1 MLLICNE
8 ATFEALT
15 GETGYT
21 IFDIQVT
28 NRFTDDDLAAV
39 RSAAA
44 AATGGKYTFSDRR
57 AQNLEGRGA
66 YLAIA
71 VFFYGFE
78 VCHRPHHGAWHP
90 QLHPD
95 ERLGPARAVRRHA
108 GGRAHAAAAAPHGA
122 GRSRRLR
129 RGRVLGRRRAR
140 PAAALGAV
148 YQHDYRPLGHGLA
161 GALGRAGRDPCACRR
176 QRAAR
181 RLRPGRPPAPA
192 FDYRDDRGENKPCQI
207 LLPRYNNSSQ
217 R

>member
-28 NRFTDDDLAAV
+28 NRFTDDDLATV

-44 AATGGKYTFSDRR
+44 AATGGEYTFSDRR

-78 VCHRPHHGAWHP
+78 VVIALITVLGILNCIQMSVSA
-90 QLHPD
+90 
-95 ERLGPARAVRRHA
+95 RLGQYGVMRAVGLTLRQLRRMVLA
-108 GGRAHAAAAAPHGA
+108 EAAAYAAAGCAVGVALGLPLHWALYTSMITGHWGTAWQAPWGA
-122 GRSRRLR
+122 LAVILVLVAGSALLAACAPAGRLR
-129 RGRVLGRRRAR
+129 RLSITETIG
-140 PAAALGAV
+140 
-148 YQHDYRPLGHGLA
+148 
-161 GALGRAGRDPCACRR
+161 
-176 QRAAR
+176 
-181 RLRPGRPPAPA
+181 
-192 FDYRDDRGENKPCQI
+192 GE
-207 LLPRYNNSSQ
+207 
-217 R
+217 